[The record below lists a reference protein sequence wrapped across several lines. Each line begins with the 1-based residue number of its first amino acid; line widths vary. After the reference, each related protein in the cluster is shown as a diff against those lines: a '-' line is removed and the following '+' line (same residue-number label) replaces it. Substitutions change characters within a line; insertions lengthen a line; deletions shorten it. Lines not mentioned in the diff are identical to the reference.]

1 MCSKAWQKI
10 LAASGKCHSKNEF
23 ENFVGPPQPLA
34 RAIGQGEVKS
44 TEAYATAIFS
54 AACIKSGS
62 GRNMNS
68 G

>member
-1 MCSKAWQKI
+1 MCSKAWQMI

-23 ENFVGPPQPLA
+23 ENFVSSPQPLA
-34 RAIGQGEVKS
+34 HAIGQGEVKA
-44 TEAYATAIFS
+44 TETYATAIFS

-62 GRNMNS
+62 GRKTNS